1 MTVMPGTDVP
11 SDPFDERLIEADAL
25 SPEDREFDV
34 ALRPRTLD
42 EFVGQDDL
50 NPVLADWGQG
60 TPPGELNA
68 VPEPGALSLMSVS
81 MLGLLFLYH
90 RRR

>member
-42 EFVGQDDL
+42 DFVGQ
-50 NPVLADWGQG
+50 V
-60 TPPGELNA
+60 
-68 VPEPGALSLMSVS
+68 VPELQRRGLFRREYEGSTLREN
-81 MLGLLFLYH
+81 LGLQRPPNQIGRAH
-90 RRR
+90 V